1 MSARERRGSDNL
13 VATSASSSSA
23 ATALDEAL
31 LGSGGEGEGEA
42 MFGGG
47 GPDGPRTRVSF
58 WLAVLSGLLGAFQFG
73 YVHLIVHPRNL
84 RLISYSLQPSGEGVV
99 LMPSGRFACPR
110 QRLK

>member
-73 YVHLIVHPRNL
+73 CVHLIVIHAIRV
-84 RLISYSLQPSGEGVV
+84 SYHTHCNRVEKEL
-99 LMPSGRFACPR
+99 C
-110 QRLK
+110 